1 MTNIFRGAKMKERTK
16 RRYTPMQNFVY
27 NFNVFRK
34 ITNESEKKYEKK
46 NGGIGEIYI
55 PKPRI
60 H

>member
-1 MTNIFRGAKMKERTK
+1 
-16 RRYTPMQNFVY
+16 MQNFVY
-27 NFNVFRK
+27 NFNIFRK